1 MITRA
6 GEQYPALVLQAKSRL
21 ETVDLL
27 ATSIELPTD
36 FEVTARN
43 NQVLRRNIDPVNST
57 IDALTDIID
66 AGGE

>member
-1 MITRA
+1 
-6 GEQYPALVLQAKSRL
+6 L

-36 FEVTARN
+36 IEVTARN
-43 NQVLRRNIDPVNST
+43 NQVLRRDVDPINST

-66 AGGE
+66 TGGE